1 MLYSK
6 KWVQYFWEQYT
17 TLQYNVFMR
26 NSNMYICLHSYV
38 RVFVLSVTFGA
49 QVAVFVVF
57 F

>member
-1 MLYSK
+1 MSTVFLSE
-6 KWVQYFWEQYT
+6 VT
-17 TLQYNVFMR
+17 TLKYNVFMR

-49 QVAVFVVF
+49 QVAFFVVF